1 MHRKGATRCFGP
13 ARKEL
18 PKLYRETGQP
28 VIVGGSME
36 TGSYLCVGTDEA
48 DDLTFGSTMHGSGRT
63 MSRAAA
69 KRQIYGTDLQKKMEK
84 EGIYVRS
91 VSMSGLAEEAGVAYK
106 DISEVV
112 DTMDIAGVSKKIVA
126 FKPIGNVKG

>member
-1 MHRKGATRCFGP
+1 
-13 ARKEL
+13 
-18 PKLYRETGQP
+18 
-28 VIVGGSME
+28 
-36 TGSYLCVGTDEA
+36 
-48 DDLTFGSTMHGSGRT
+48 

-91 VSMSGLAEEAGVAYK
+91 TSMSGLAEEAGVAYK